1 MNDIKYNF
9 INLDNYTYKNLIS
22 TEMIK
27 DNDKYNLQ
35 LLDTELW
42 TKFRFIDLENIA
54 NLYKNW
60 IILIYYYSL
69 N

>member
-1 MNDIKYNF
+1 
-9 INLDNYTYKNLIS
+9 
-22 TEMIK
+22 MIK

-54 NLYKNW
+54 NLYKN
-60 IILIYYYSL
+60 
-69 N
+69 

>member
-1 MNDIKYNF
+1 LNDIKYNF

-54 NLYKNW
+54 NLYKN
-60 IILIYYYSL
+60 
-69 N
+69 